1 MNSFSWRDLE
11 IVIVKM
17 LHINVNYCGNVTQK
31 CEILWGE
38 IATHTP

>member
-1 MNSFSWRDLE
+1 MNSVSWRDLE

-17 LHINVNYCGNVTQK
+17 LHINVNYCENVTHK
-31 CEILWGE
+31 CEMLWCE